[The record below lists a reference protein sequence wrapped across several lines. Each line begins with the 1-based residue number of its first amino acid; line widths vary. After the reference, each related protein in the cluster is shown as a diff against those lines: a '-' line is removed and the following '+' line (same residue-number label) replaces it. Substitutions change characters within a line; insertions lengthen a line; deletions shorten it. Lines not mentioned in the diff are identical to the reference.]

1 MLFTTAHA
9 GKPGLKAR
17 MSAVLALVMLLLN
30 AQNPLSAQA
39 TCKPPENL
47 KDVIVPVNSEFIDS
61 DSERAELPLLA
72 SAGVSEICSVPIIAS
87 ATSGDQ
93 RLELKERIEKLT
105 REILLKEIALERFN
119 LNYTSNAAKQ
129 GRWKGLR
136 YAFWQEA
143 NSGCGIAG
151 GIIGTVERGRNIH
164 TSKKVR
170 PCIQQQANFIPMIG
184 SIIGASAA
192 AIEMGINQFHEI
204 QASRHGF
211 SPSLAKAHVGSLKQE
226 IDHLMAQ
233 RAALVQEEQ
242 ADPAT
247 EACGQADALEGK
259 VLIDLRDLSLLEYQ
273 RFHLGARKTIAF
285 QQCQYF
291 FDIAKNTT
299 NAIGAQFAF
308 MALHRGDRRWNL
320 RAGILYQIAGGLTIA
335 GPILSR
341 SYAEVV
347 SLYHKRGLREHLKD
361 VETKET
367 SVLSAHQAA
376 LEKACRG
383 RDEATRSMERL
394 AAYADQAKVFQ
405 DGLDKASK
413 DREKSRLTATQ
424 NVGAGIFV
432 GGCKLASGTLF
443 VIPGGHQRYNSKT
456 ATATRVTNH
465 LLFSSGV
472 VGLSASSF
480 SFVDTLRI
488 QAQGEINRHR
498 LASQGKLPGQQIA
511 ARLKQLDALE
521 ISLKASGN

>member
-1 MLFTTAHA
+1 MLLIAPA
-9 GKPGLKAR
+9 CKPGRTER
-17 MSAVLALVMLLLN
+17 MSAVLLMLTLLTFV
-30 AQNPLSAQA
+30 NPLSACGEA
-39 TCKPPENL
+39 CDPPHA
-47 KDVIVPVNSEFIDS
+47 DS
-61 DSERAELPLLA
+61 DSTVPLNTEFIVGASQTAELPLLA
-72 SAGVSEICSVPIIAS
+72 AAGIGDVCAAPTIA
-87 ATSGDQ
+87 AAYSGDQ
-93 RLELKERIEKLT
+93 RLDLKERIEKLT

-136 YAFWQEA
+136 YAFFQEA
-143 NSGCGIAG
+143 NSGCGITG

-170 PCIQQQANFIPMIG
+170 PCIQEQANFIPMIG

-192 AIEMGINQFHEI
+192 FIELSINQFHEF
-204 QASRHGF
+204 QAARHGF
-211 SPSLAKAHVGSLKQE
+211 SPSMAKTHVATLKRE
-226 IDHLMAQ
+226 IDQLMAE
-233 RAALVQEEQ
+233 RATLVQQEQ
-242 ADPAT
+242 SDPAS

-259 VLIDLRDLSLLEYQ
+259 VLVDLRDLSLLEYQ

-285 QQCQYF
+285 QQCQYL

-320 RAGILYQIAGGLTIA
+320 RAGILYEIAGGLTIA

-341 SYAEVV
+341 AYADLVTR
-347 SLYHKRGLREHLKD
+347 YHKRGLREHLKD
-361 VETKET
+361 VETNET
-367 SVLSAHQAA
+367 SILSAHLAA

-383 RDEATRSMERL
+383 REEANRTLERL
-394 AAYADQAKVFQ
+394 AVYADHSKTFQ
-405 DGLDKASK
+405 DGFDKAAK

-432 GGCKLASGTLF
+432 GGCKIASGTLF

-488 QAQGEINRHR
+488 QAQGEVHR
-498 LASQGKLPGQQIA
+498 QKLARQGKLPAQQIG
-511 ARLKQLDALE
+511 ARLKQLDAIE
-521 ISLKASGN
+521 SSLRATGN